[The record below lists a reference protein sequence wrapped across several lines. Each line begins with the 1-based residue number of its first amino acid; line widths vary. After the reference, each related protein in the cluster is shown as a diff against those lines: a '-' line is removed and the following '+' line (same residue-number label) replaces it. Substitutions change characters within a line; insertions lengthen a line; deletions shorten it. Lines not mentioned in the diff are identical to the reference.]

1 MRAIF
6 KFVLAWH
13 MACNIREQAK
23 NNLMEDSMTKQQFQN
38 QFQTRLVYDDY
49 LKNILQ
55 PDSIFQDTQIYRA
68 MEKLVIVKD
77 DGHYYMR

>member
-1 MRAIF
+1 
-6 KFVLAWH
+6 
-13 MACNIREQAK
+13 
-23 NNLMEDSMTKQQFQN
+23 MTKQQFQN